1 MRVSAGQPLGHHAAM
16 NEDTAEP
23 VEIPVAELSDAALRG
38 LVEAFVLREGTD
50 YGDLQHSLADKVDQV
65 IRQLTNNKARILF
78 DPSSES
84 VDIVVVND
92 KSTTGGR
99 ERQPFSN
106 Q

>member
-1 MRVSAGQPLGHHAAM
+1 MHHAVM
-16 NEDTAEP
+16 HEDAPEP

-50 YGDLQHSLADKVDQV
+50 YGELHHSLADKVDQV
-65 IRQLTNNKARILF
+65 IRQLTHHQARILF
-78 DPSSES
+78 DPLSES

-92 KSTTGGR
+92 KSTGLR
-99 ERQPFSN
+99 ARPPFPN